1 MAKRKP
7 SGTRKTRR
15 PAAGS
20 PVAHKQKS
28 APSTPSRRPGK
39 HLPPP
44 DSTTQA
50 PARGTSATASGAVT
64 GLRVRMY
71 RVGFGD
77 FFLLTVPAS
86 PEPKHIIIDCGVHAG
101 DLGSIK
107 EAISHMAKETGGNL
121 ALLVM
126 THRHADHISGFATCK
141 DVFGKF
147 NVERIWMSW
156 FEDPNDKDASRFQA
170 NLTAVATQLR
180 SALAARIDPDSQEL
194 KYMAENITGP
204 LLGLGAGSSN
214 AVALAVLHG
223 SFNGKQPPI
232 DYYKA
237 GDPANLPKDL
247 VDAGLT
253 AQILGP
259 PIDPTLVSQM
269 NGKNEQYLAGG
280 DESGPTPLRPPF
292 SKVFETDAKHYPRAA
307 FGDYSYDD
315 IEKSVNGAQP
325 DLMAAKARQAD
336 NTLNNQSLVILFTF
350 GDKTL
355 LFVGDAQWGNWE
367 NLLFGGKVGTDGHA
381 TLTDQS
387 KKILNDIDFYK
398 VGHHGSTNAT
408 PIDAVKALRK
418 GCVAM
423 CSTQPGC
430 YGKVGS
436 GTEVPRGPLLDEL
449 NKQTHGQLARS
460 DEISANGK
468 PPTSGLGPVPSA
480 FKVPT
485 GELFIDYNF

>member
-1 MAKRKP
+1 MAKRKA
-7 SGTRKTRR
+7 SATRETRN
-15 PAAGS
+15 PAERS
-20 PVAHKQKS
+20 QVAHKKKS
-28 APSTPSRRPGK
+28 TPSTPSRRPRAQS
-39 HLPPP
+39 PAT
-44 DSTTQA
+44 DSTIQA
-50 PARGTSATASGAVT
+50 PAGGAASGAVT

-86 PEPKHIIIDCGVHAG
+86 PEPKHILIDCGVHAG
-101 DLGSIK
+101 DLGSI
-107 EAISHMAKETGGNL
+107 EDAISDMAKETGGNL

-141 DVFGKF
+141 DVFSKF

-170 NLTAVATQLR
+170 NLTAVATQLT
-180 SALAARIDPDSQEL
+180 SALAARSDADSQEL
-194 KYMAENITGP
+194 KSMAENITGP
-204 LLGLGAGSSN
+204 LLGFGAGPSN

-237 GDPANLPKDL
+237 GDPADLPQEL
-247 VDAGLT
+247 IDAGLT

-269 NGKNEQYLAGG
+269 NGKNEQYLAGA
-280 DESGPTPLRPPF
+280 DESDSTPLRPPF
-292 SKVFETDAKHYPRAA
+292 PMVFESDAKHYPLAA
-307 FGDYSYDD
+307 FGSYSYDD
-315 IEKSVNGAQP
+315 IEKSVNSAQP
-325 DLMAAKARQAD
+325 DLTGAKARQAD

-350 GDKTL
+350 GGKTL

-367 NLLFGGKVGTDGHA
+367 NFLFGGKVGTDGHT
-381 TLTDQS
+381 TLTAQS
-387 KKILNDIDFYK
+387 IKILNDIDFYK

-436 GTEVPRGPLLDEL
+436 GTEVPRGPLLDQL
-449 NKQTHGQLARS
+449 NKQTNGQLARS
-460 DEISANGK
+460 DEIPANGK
-468 PPTSGLGPVPSA
+468 PPTPGLGAVPSA